1 MPRYELRLSLP
12 DEPGSFGAVAV
23 ALGAVGANIV
33 SFEAVE
39 AGGGLAIDHIVL
51 DLAPDGAAAVSE
63 ALEALPGTHVE
74 AFRPVPQRPGLDTPL
89 ELIESLVVADPGQV
103 LQVLVD
109 MTPGTARVDWTV
121 VLEERAPQ
129 PHRLAASVGAP
140 SLVDAATPWLP
151 LKDAMVVPV
160 DEWVPRRWRLD
171 PAQAAVA
178 AAPLDATG
186 TRALLA
192 VRRHGPVFRQRELR
206 VLAGMALVAGRL
218 TGAGG
223 DQPDT

>member
-23 ALGAVGANIV
+23 ALGRVGANIA

-39 AGGGLAIDHIVL
+39 AGGGLAIDHLVL
-51 DLAPDGAAAVSE
+51 DLAPDAATAVQE

-74 AFRPVPQRPGLDTPL
+74 AFRPVPQRPALDTPL
-89 ELIESLVVADPGQV
+89 ELIEALVGADPRRV
-103 LQVLVD
+103 LQVLAD
-109 MTPGTARVDWTV
+109 MTPGTARVDWTA
-121 VLEERAPQ
+121 VLEERSPQ
-129 PHRLAASVGAP
+129 PRRLAASVGAP
-140 SLVDAATPWLP
+140 SLVGAATPWLP
-151 LKDAMVVPV
+151 LKDATVLPV
-160 DEWVPRRWRLD
+160 EDWVPRRWNLD
-171 PAQAAVA
+171 PDQAAVA
-178 AAPLDATG
+178 AAPLDAEG

-218 TGAGG
+218 TG
-223 DQPDT
+223 PTP